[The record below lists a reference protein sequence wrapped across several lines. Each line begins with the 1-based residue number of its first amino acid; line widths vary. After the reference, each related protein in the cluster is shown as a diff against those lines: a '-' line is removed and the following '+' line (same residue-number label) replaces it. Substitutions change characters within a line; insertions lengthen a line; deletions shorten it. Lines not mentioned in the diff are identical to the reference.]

1 MLLPVLLP
9 RCYLGRMPEHSGA
22 SLMLTKLA
30 IITLALLVQV
40 SGQQVIA
47 DQQTDQA
54 GQGVTQDTHRVVA
67 LTAS

>member
-1 MLLPVLLP
+1 
-9 RCYLGRMPEHSGA
+9 MPEHSGA